1 MITTDGDGG
10 PIAIGIVGVTCVV
23 AAVTSV
29 AISVVSAAVI
39 VTTTTTAIT
48 ALSFSTVAFS
58 VPFAMHLSR
67 YGRLPSCSIGGCR
80 CRRGYRGSGS
90 RTSCCSSP
98 FLLLPQRSLLPCLP
112 QPMLLLQFQSFMHHG
127 RHKAQRSGWRRKHVW
142 TIS

>member
-10 PIAIGIVGVTCVV
+10 SIAIGIVGVTCVV

-39 VTTTTTAIT
+39 VTTTAIT

-67 YGRLPSCSIGGCR
+67 YGRLPSWNK
-80 CRRGYRGSGS
+80 S
-90 RTSCCSSP
+90 RTQCLVIFHSIVKKILAMAICCK
-98 FLLLPQRSLLPCLP
+98 FLLCYFKYYFHL
-112 QPMLLLQFQSFMHHG
+112 
-127 RHKAQRSGWRRKHVW
+127 
-142 TIS
+142 